1 MCRGRRK
8 SDLIVDDDMKRPAGS
23 ITVEFTEVKRLLNDA
38 LAGKCRVPVNLDT
51 EHATAVEILSTVL
64 FSSSPAHGDWVYKFQ
79 VTWVKA
85 ER

>member
-8 SDLIVDDDMKRPAGS
+8 TDLIVNDDMKRTAGS

-38 LAGKCRVPVNLDT
+38 LASKCRVPVNLNT
-51 EHATAVEILSTVL
+51 KHATTVEILSTVL
-64 FSSSPAHGDWVYKFQ
+64 LSPSSAHGHRVYELQ